1 MIINALLASLLSVIT
16 NDDVVLLDKGLR
28 MMGLVSN
35 ASISIVTL
43 TFSLTVLSVQIAAQ
57 SYSPRLLDEFLKDPV
72 SKVVISTNL
81 GAYVYCYTIN
91 YFLDNASEDPRVPY
105 VSIHLLTMH
114 IAIVLVS
121 FVNFIHFFINGFRLE
136 KILSRAEQGA
146 LAAARALNDEIDTDV
161 GLVDLPEVP
170 KRAFK
175 VLADCSGYVT
185 QYKLRNLLKLATKMD
200 VCVRYNHQIGEYVN
214 RGTVLAY
221 VWEINTPVDTAPK
234 NGDDLEK
241 NGTPAKATLKD
252 RVIENIAV
260 DEEELAGKT
269 LDKRVE
275 KRLGLFVSQ
284 GISIES
290 KRNSDL
296 DLSLGIQQL
305 ADIAVRALSPGV
317 NDPFTAIQC
326 MDVLTSLLATLA
338 IMDLAIPAIK
348 DENGHLRACAPRRTF
363 SYMLSM
369 LDGIRVYGSE
379 DLGVCRRALR
389 MLGDLASILTRSR
402 RLDRIPACLA
412 QLEEWMKVSRNT
424 FAEGS
429 NELTVL
435 EELNGHILRDIAES
449 ENVKVKDGD
458 TVKDLQHFET
468 TYNEENA
475 GGDDDGKTNR
485 MVLDFLK
492 NVAFSSS

>member
-221 VWEINTPVDTAPK
+221 VWEINTPVDTAP
-234 NGDDLEK
+234 K